1 MSELG
6 ILRDLACT
14 WIAALLAGF
23 LCLRLKQPLVAGYI
37 LAGWIIG
44 PFGLR
49 LVSQSENIATISE
62 LGVALLLFALGV
74 ELSLRHVFAN
84 ATRSV
89 LSGLTQVFLTA
100 LLAFGY
106 AQLATPGIGT
116 GAGIL
121 FGFVCALS
129 STVVVVKVLTDRGEI
144 DSSHG
149 RLLIPIL
156 LIQDLSMVPI
166 ISLVPVLKTTGDGWM
181 GGLLIA
187 ALKAALLIGIVMI
200 GARKV
205 VPSILHWVSKYNS
218 REMFLLTVISI
229 CMCVAFTSYG
239 LGMSLALGAFLA
251 GIMVSEY
258 PYGHQTL
265 SDVMPLRDLFA
276 TVFFVSVGM
285 QLNPGFIALNWLQ
298 VLCFVGV
305 LMLGKAVVGSI
316 AARIT
321 LRSWGASI
329 LTGLSLAQ
337 IGEFSFVMATLGHAA
352 GIFDARMLNLFYAGA
367 VVSLI
372 ATPLL
377 MAVGPKLIARFGG
390 GEHLTASDE
399 TKSTNKHGTL
409 GLKDH
414 VLLCGYGRIGRNIG
428 TVLKTYG
435 IPFAVIEMNAGLM
448 DDLRSADIPHV
459 YGDAFSRHVL
469 TRANIRQAAAVIVTV
484 PEAIVATS
492 IISVARKG
500 NKNVKILV
508 RAHHTTDVD
517 MFRTAGANAVVQ
529 PEFEASVELSRLV
542 LMSLERSSDE
552 IQMALEDLR
561 TRRYSIFRPDIAA
574 AEFSELVGISPE
586 LLSGFWFMVQGELQ
600 DETIRKLDVRKRTGA
615 TIVAIRRDETVIAH
629 PAPDSQLRNGDEIY
643 IAGNA
648 TQLKLFETT
657 FKAARFCPMAEKTSS
672 GDV

>member
-84 ATRSV
+84 ALRSV
-89 LSGLTQVFLTA
+89 LSGLAQVFLTA
-100 LLAFGY
+100 ILAFIY
-106 AQLATPGIGT
+106 AQISTPGIPV
-116 GAGIL
+116 GAAIL

-129 STVVVVKVLTDRGEI
+129 STVVVVKVLSDRGEI

-166 ISLVPVLKTTGDGWM
+166 ISLIPVLKNTGDGWV

-285 QLNPGFIALNWLQ
+285 QLNPGFIALNWPQ
-298 VLCFVGV
+298 VLCFVAV
-305 LMLGKAVVGSI
+305 LMLGKAVVGSL

-337 IGEFSFVMATLGHAA
+337 IGEFSFVMATLGHAS
-352 GIFDARMLNLFYAGA
+352 GIFDASMLNLFYAGA

-399 TKSTNKHGTL
+399 SKSTNKHGTL

-448 DDLRSADIPHV
+448 DDLRSANIPHV

-508 RAHHTTDVD
+508 RAHQTTDVD

-552 IQMALEDLR
+552 IRMALEDLR

-600 DETIRKLDVRKRTGA
+600 DETIRRLDVRKRTGA

-629 PAPDSQLRNGDEIY
+629 PAPDSPLRNGDEIY

-648 TQLKLFETT
+648 DQLRAFETT
-657 FKAARFCPMAEKTSS
+657 FKAARFCPMAEKTS
-672 GDV
+672 GEV